1 MQVAVG
7 LGSNRFGHS
16 EVILQFQVLLDL
28 LLNNALE
35 RSQSHLVQIHQF
47 VLRIPSLLD
56 FRVQVVVVFV
66 EALFTVTL
74 FGDSEGF
81 RLDVELSESCVV
93 GVGVLSDL
101 GNWRPIS

>member
-81 RLDVELSESCVV
+81 WLDVELSESCVV

-101 GNWRPIS
+101 SNWRPIS